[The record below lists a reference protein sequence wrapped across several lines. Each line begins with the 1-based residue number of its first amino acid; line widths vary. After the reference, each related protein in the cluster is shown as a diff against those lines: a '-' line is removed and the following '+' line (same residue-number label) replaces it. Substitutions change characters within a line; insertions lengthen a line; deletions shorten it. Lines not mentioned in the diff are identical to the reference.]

1 MYLKSRNQIYH
12 FLVKTDLNKMKSRRK
27 LSKNELLD
35 IQRKLKIQN
44 DYLKTNNDELVI
56 IDNNNEVLSSIRT
69 INNKINDKLCMSNL

>member
-1 MYLKSRNQIYH
+1 QKPDLS